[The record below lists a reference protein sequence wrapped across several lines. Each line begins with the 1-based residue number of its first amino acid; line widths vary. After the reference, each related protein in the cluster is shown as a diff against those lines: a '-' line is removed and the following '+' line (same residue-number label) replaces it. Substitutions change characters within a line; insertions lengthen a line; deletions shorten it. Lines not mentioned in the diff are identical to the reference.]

1 MTKATNRIR
10 EGSPIATAAIYIAAA
25 LIAFITLYP
34 LWYVL
39 VLSLSSP
46 EKAITMRVYFWPDT
60 LYLNGYKRIFM
71 DKTLWLSYRNTV
83 MYAAGETVLMLFTGC
98 TAGYALSS
106 PHLRHRKQINMFLLI
121 PMYFSGG
128 VIPMFLLIL
137 RLGLYNTPW
146 ALILMGGFSI
156 RYTILI
162 RSYFRTIPEALR
174 ESAYIDGANSYQ
186 ILLRI
191 FMPVAKPILAV
202 IALYTIVGAWNSWY
216 AASIYISSS
225 KWQPLQLYLR
235 RVLVEQ
241 TVDLAQELLT
251 LEDQLADQAARL
263 SSNQLKYTVII
274 VSSLPMLIIYPF
286 FQKYFVKGVMLGSL
300 KE

>member
-1 MTKATNRIR
+1 MRRNKNRIR
-10 EGSPIATAAIYIAAA
+10 EGSPVATAVIYIVAAI
-25 LIAFITLYP
+25 IAFITLYP

-39 VLSLSSP
+39 VLSLCSP
-46 EKAITMRVYFWPDT
+46 QQALTMRVYLWPDT
-60 LYLNGYKRIFM
+60 IYLQGYKRIFA
-71 DKTLWLSYRNTV
+71 DKTLWLSYRNTI
-83 MYAAGETVLMLFTGC
+83 MYAAGETILTLFTGC

-106 PHLRHRKQINMFLLI
+106 PHLAHRKKIVTFLLI
-121 PMYFSGG
+121 PMYIGGG
-128 VIPMFLLIL
+128 VIPKFLLIL
-137 RLGLYNTPW
+137 KLGLYNSPW

-174 ESAYIDGANSYQ
+174 ESAYIDGANSFQ
-186 ILLRI
+186 ILGRI
-191 FMPVAKPILAV
+191 FLPISKPILAV

-216 AASIYISSS
+216 AASIYITSS

-235 RVLVEQ
+235 RILVEQ
-241 TVDLAQELLT
+241 TVDLSQDLLT
-251 LEDQLADQAARL
+251 IEDQLEYESARL
-263 SSNQLKYTVII
+263 SNNQLKYTVII
-274 VSSLPMLIIYPF
+274 VSSLPMLIVYPF